1 MVYFRLDSVP
11 DSWDWRATKGV
22 VPSVIDQGEM
32 GNSFVL
38 DVAEV
43 VSSYHAI
50 KTGKSVVA
58 SAQELVDCCTPSY
71 SDFVNS
77 DTTFTAPELAD
88 IWKCIVNLGGLC
100 SKADYHT
107 GNPCGSSQCQPVA
120 NVPIFFL
127 KKFPSETT
135 PSSIEKPT
143 SSSKI
148 KQSIEK
154 PTSSSKIKQSIRPV
168 YDLIMLE
175 TAPVKVKH
183 CALTFPKNQAI
194 NRPSNV
200 GMRRW
205 KCKNECMRRDFLLWE
220 IF

>member
-1 MVYFRLDSVP
+1 
-11 DSWDWRATKGV
+11 
-22 VPSVIDQGEM
+22 M

-58 SAQELVDCCTPSY
+58 SAQELVDCCTSSY
-71 SDFVNS
+71 SDFVDS

-120 NVPIFFL
+120 NVRTFFFKL
-127 KKFPSETT
+127 FPFEST
-135 PSSIEKPT
+135 PSSIENPR

-148 KQSIEK
+148 KQSIENPRSSNQSRK
-154 PTSSSKIKQSIRPV
+154 LRSSSKIKQSIKKAN
-168 YDLIMLE
+168 I
-175 TAPVKVKH
+175 KQQ
-183 CALTFPKNQAI
+183 NQAI
-194 NRPSNV
+194 NKTRLRFNHVRDCPGENQALCVNFSIKSSNQ
-200 GMRRW
+200 W
-205 KCKNECMRRDFLLWE
+205 AE
-220 IF
+220 